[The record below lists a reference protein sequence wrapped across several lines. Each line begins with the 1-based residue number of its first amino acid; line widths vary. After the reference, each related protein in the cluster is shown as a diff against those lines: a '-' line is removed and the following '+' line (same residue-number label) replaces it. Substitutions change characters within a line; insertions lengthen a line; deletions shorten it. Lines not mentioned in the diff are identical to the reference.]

1 MFEANVQKQLMVTCH
16 ELAIVWSSKLHF
28 CPSSAFALA
37 CALLS
42 CTPGVQAMQIPIRIS
57 AKGGKKHRERPH
69 SLVLLTEMAFIVP
82 LFLAVYWG
90 TMEAGN
96 MLLTWMTLQSAAQ
109 QGALAGVH
117 HAGGTDSE
125 RVARI
130 MGVVSDRSA
139 WLKAGTS
146 VVLMSGEPE
155 PGAEESLQEYGPGR
169 LGDKIMVRVETAYK
183 PLVPLFAGML
193 PGIALSGKAVAGI
206 ATLEQSVP
214 AARGQ
219 DDEARQEDS
228 WLAVHLY

>member
-1 MFEANVQKQLMVTCH
+1 MQKQLVAACH
-16 ELAIVWSSKLHF
+16 GLEIAWPNKSHF
-28 CPSSAFALA
+28 SPSSVLALA

-42 CTPGVQAMQIPIRIS
+42 RSLGVQAMQIPIHIS
-57 AKGGKKHRERPH
+57 PQDGKKHKER
-69 SLVLLTEMAFIVP
+69 SRSVVLLTEMALIGS

-109 QGALAGVH
+109 EGALAGVH

-130 MGVVSDRSA
+130 MDVVSDRSA

-146 VVLMSGEPE
+146 VILVSDGPE
-155 PGAEESLQEYGPGR
+155 PGMEGALQGPGLGR
-169 LGDKIMVRVETAYK
+169 LGSKIMVRVETAYT
-183 PLVPLFAGML
+183 PLVPLLAGVL

-206 ATLEQSVP
+206 ATLRQPSP
-214 AARGQ
+214 AASVLGG
-219 DDEARQEDS
+219 EVRQEEP